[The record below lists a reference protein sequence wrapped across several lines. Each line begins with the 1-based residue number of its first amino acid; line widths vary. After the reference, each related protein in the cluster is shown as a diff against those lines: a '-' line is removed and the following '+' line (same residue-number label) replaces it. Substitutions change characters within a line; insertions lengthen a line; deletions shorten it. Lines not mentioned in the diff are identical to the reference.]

1 MAPAPPRSGVDKRP
15 GCAHDRP
22 VRGITTAQE
31 RTATNLSHSQV
42 GAYVRSCGDGSLE
55 LLTLERGGF
64 RRWVV
69 HRDGAAT
76 LVESRRPSS
85 SQIWG
90 HVLLVGGGVLAFAMV
105 ALILSPLVA
114 GSAFTAAIVFVGL
127 IACGIG
133 ETVMNSALAP
143 GGDGWEKI
151 GGADF

>member
-1 MAPAPPRSGVDKRP
+1 MAPAPARPGVDNRP
-15 GCAHDRP
+15 QCAHDQS
-22 VRGITTAQE
+22 VRRITSAQE
-31 RTATNLSHSQV
+31 RTAADLCHTQV
-42 GAYVRSCGDGSLE
+42 GAYVRPCADGSLE
-55 LLTLERGGF
+55 LQTLERGGF

-90 HVLLVGGGVLAFAMV
+90 HVLLIGGGVLAFAAI

-114 GSAFTAAIVFVGL
+114 GSGFTAAIVFVGL
-127 IACGIG
+127 IVCGIG
-133 ETVMNSALAP
+133 EIVMNSALAP
-143 GGDGWEKI
+143 RGAGWEKI

>member
-1 MAPAPPRSGVDKRP
+1 VAPAPARPGVDNRP
-15 GCAHDRP
+15 QCAHDQS
-22 VRGITTAQE
+22 VRRITSAQE
-31 RTATNLSHSQV
+31 RTAADLCHTQV
-42 GAYVRSCGDGSLE
+42 GAYVRPCADGSLE
-55 LLTLERGGF
+55 LQTLERGGF

-90 HVLLVGGGVLAFAMV
+90 HVLLIGGGVLAFATI

-114 GSAFTAAIVFVGL
+114 GSGFTAAIVFVGL
-127 IACGIG
+127 IVCGIG
-133 ETVMNSALAP
+133 EIVMNSALAP
-143 GGDGWEKI
+143 RGDGWEKI

>member
-1 MAPAPPRSGVDKRP
+1 
-15 GCAHDRP
+15 
-22 VRGITTAQE
+22 VRRITSAQE
-31 RTATNLSHSQV
+31 RTAADLCHTQV
-42 GAYVRSCGDGSLE
+42 GAYVRPCADGSLE
-55 LLTLERGGF
+55 LQTLERGGF

-90 HVLLVGGGVLAFAMV
+90 HVLLIGGGVLAFATI

-114 GSAFTAAIVFVGL
+114 GSGFTAAIVFVGL
-127 IACGIG
+127 IVCGIG
-133 ETVMNSALAP
+133 EIVMNSALAP
-143 GGDGWEKI
+143 RGDGWEKI

>member
-1 MAPAPPRSGVDKRP
+1 
-15 GCAHDRP
+15 
-22 VRGITTAQE
+22 VRRITSAQE
-31 RTATNLSHSQV
+31 RTAADLCHTQV
-42 GAYVRSCGDGSLE
+42 GAYVRPCADGSLE
-55 LLTLERGGF
+55 LQTLERGGV

-90 HVLLVGGGVLAFAMV
+90 HVLLIGGGVLAFATI

-114 GSAFTAAIVFVGL
+114 GSGFTAAIVFVGL
-127 IACGIG
+127 IVCGIG
-133 ETVMNSALAP
+133 EIVMNSALAP
-143 GGDGWEKI
+143 RGDGWEKI